1 MFDRTEIEV
10 SGGRS
15 KSNASAQ
22 ATIISPI
29 LVKSSGERT
38 QFLKVDYGSD
48 MVNTLFG
55 TDIPCF
61 RKNFVKN
68 RSETRNGYGCGSVGE
83 YSHETC
89 TCVEVNVKQVVIHT
103 QFMLVE
109 IEQIGEFTQRRSLFS
124 DGKPMGGWENVE
136 END

>member
-1 MFDRTEIEV
+1 MFDSTHV
-10 SGGRS
+10 YASGGKGGNS
-15 KSNASAQ
+15 KSNATASI
-22 ATIISPI
+22 TSPI

-55 TDIPCF
+55 TDIPYF

-68 RSETRNGYGCGSVGE
+68 RSGNGYGYNSMGE

-89 TCVEVNVKQVVIHT
+89 TCVEINVKQVVIHT

-109 IEQIGEFTQRRSLFS
+109 IEQNRMFKQRRSLFS